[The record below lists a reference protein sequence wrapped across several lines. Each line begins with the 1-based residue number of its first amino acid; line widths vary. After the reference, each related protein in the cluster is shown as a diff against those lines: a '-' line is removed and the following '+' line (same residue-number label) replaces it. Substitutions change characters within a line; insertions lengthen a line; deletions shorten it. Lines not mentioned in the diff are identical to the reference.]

1 MPHHQKMQD
10 SIKKKLLNKALE
22 VIQVEGW
29 HSNLL
34 KNLDSELKLPQG
46 TASAI
51 FPGGVTQLAEFYNEY
66 VDNGMIKEY
75 NSKLSSYMKIS
86 EKIRLCIISR
96 IKFLSTNKIAYT
108 KYISL
113 LGIPTN
119 LNLAARLLWKTAD
132 LIWREAGND
141 TSVDFNYY
149 TKRAILSAVYTST
162 IMYWLNDDSED
173 FSETISFLDRKL
185 YNVGQIGK
193 IKRKLSNF
201 LDL

>member
-1 MPHHQKMQD
+1 
-10 SIKKKLLNKALE
+10 
-22 VIQVEGW
+22 
-29 HSNLL
+29 
-34 KNLDSELKLPQG
+34 
-46 TASAI
+46 
-51 FPGGVTQLAEFYNEY
+51 
-66 VDNGMIKEY
+66 
-75 NSKLSSYMKIS
+75 MKIS